1 MKQILI
7 IITLSLLSFFSNA
20 QSRSILKDGIE
31 IIPSEGGKL
40 IAFIENN
47 KIGFVLNRS
56 DYVVMIEPKFD
67 DLYNENFYLSDY
79 MAIVAINGKW
89 GAVNTSLST
98 DVKKE
103 PSIPCIYDSM
113 TPFRNGKSRVSR
125 NGKTFYINTKGEI
138 VN

>member
-1 MKQILI
+1 MKKVLPLI
-7 IITLSLLSFFSNA
+7 VFVLMTFMSSA
-20 QSRSILKDGIE
+20 QSILKEGYKL
-31 IIPSEGGKL
+31 IPSKGGNM
-40 IAFIENN
+40 IGFVYNG
-47 KIGFVLNRS
+47 KIGFISNSS
-56 DYVVMIEPKFD
+56 DCYILIEPKFD

-113 TPFRNGKSRVSR
+113 TPFRNGKSRVPK

-138 VN
+138 IQ